1 MRQRSDDWLEC
12 GHNTHCRNMKMD
24 YETWE
29 EYEAREV
36 ARKRDEKPKKKKKKF
51 NQIPP
56 PGDLDDDWTDAYSI

>member
-1 MRQRSDDWLEC
+1 
-12 GHNTHCRNMKMD
+12 MD

-36 ARKRDEKPKKKKKKF
+36 ARKRDEKPKKKKKF

-56 PGDLDDDWTDAYSI
+56 PGDLDDDWTDVNADSI

>member
-1 MRQRSDDWLEC
+1 
-12 GHNTHCRNMKMD
+12 MKMD

-56 PGDLDDDWTDAYSI
+56 PGDLDDDWTDVNADSI